1 MSPRRAR
8 VDGKPADRPFFRS
21 RSPRYGFR
29 RRKLLNIGQKRD
41 CLLGYLVEL
50 HGQLDEVPL
59 TVAFSLDPD
68 EVEEAKSRCKIR
80 SSNDLGAFI
89 RSLEDRGLV
98 QSHCSGDNTIL
109 GCAITLD
116 GHEYVEQ
123 LTHKEG

>member
-1 MSPRRAR
+1 MESIKA
-8 VDGKPADRPFFRS
+8 
-21 RSPRYGFR
+21 
-29 RRKLLNIGQKRD
+29 KRE
-41 CLLGYLVEL
+41 CLLSYLVEL
-50 HGQLDEVPL
+50 HRQLDDVPL
-59 TVAFSLDPD
+59 TVAFSLEPD

-80 SSNDLGAFI
+80 SSDDIGAFI

-116 GHEYVEQ
+116 GHEYVER